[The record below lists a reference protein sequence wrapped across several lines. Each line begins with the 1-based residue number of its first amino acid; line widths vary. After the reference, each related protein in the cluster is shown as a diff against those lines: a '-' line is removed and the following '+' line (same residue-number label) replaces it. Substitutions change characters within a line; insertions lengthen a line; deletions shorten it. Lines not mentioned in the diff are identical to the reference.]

1 MFEMMA
7 VERLV
12 SQPIEI
18 KTAIVQVK
26 IFFAIVTMQFMHLFY
41 TLKTEVRT

>member
-1 MFEMMA
+1 MLEMVML
-7 VERLV
+7 ESIT

-26 IFFAIVTMQFMHLFY
+26 IFFAIVTTQFIHLFY
-41 TLKTEVRT
+41 TLKTEVRI